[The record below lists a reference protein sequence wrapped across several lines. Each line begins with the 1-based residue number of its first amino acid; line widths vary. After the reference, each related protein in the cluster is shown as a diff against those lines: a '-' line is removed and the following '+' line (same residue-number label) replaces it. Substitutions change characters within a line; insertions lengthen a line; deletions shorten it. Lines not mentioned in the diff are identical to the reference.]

1 LEAEKVKD
9 QVRKLEGFPRDVFQ
23 AKNESQ
29 WKSTFENFNQQIKQ
43 IDDHVVALIEK
54 TFSDKLNSSEGA
66 FDLLAKF

>member
-1 LEAEKVKD
+1 LEADKVKD
-9 QVRKLEGFPRDVFQ
+9 QVRKLESFPRDVF
-23 AKNESQ
+23 KSDNEVQ
-29 WKSTFENFNQQIKQ
+29 WKSTFENFGNTIKQ